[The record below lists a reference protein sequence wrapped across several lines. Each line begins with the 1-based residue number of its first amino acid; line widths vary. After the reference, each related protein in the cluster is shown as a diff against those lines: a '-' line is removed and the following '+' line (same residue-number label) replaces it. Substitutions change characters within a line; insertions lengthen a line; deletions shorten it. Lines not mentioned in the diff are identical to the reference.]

1 MKDRLKLT
9 FMRWIFG
16 ALFLGV
22 AWQPV
27 WAFTLEDLDKQLRE
41 TPVVRGEFVQKK
53 YLRGLEE
60 PLRAT
65 GTFALATG
73 QGLLWNLKT
82 PVTRSLRITPKGIA
96 YYVAQVEGSSEN
108 ARWVIDST
116 RGQQGRAF
124 RLFLSVL
131 NGNVTELK
139 RQFQLS
145 LAGTEEEWLLTL
157 TPHSALLKQIF
168 SRIEVTGG
176 AEVRGIELYETQGD
190 ISVIEFREVVPD
202 VKLTEAELRA
212 FEK

>member
-9 FMRWIFG
+9 VMRWILG
-16 ALFLGV
+16 ALFIGV

-41 TPVVRGEFVQKK
+41 TPVVRGEFIQKK

-65 GTFALATG
+65 GTFTLATG
-73 QGLLWNLKT
+73 HGLLWNLEA
-82 PVTRSLRITPKGIA
+82 PVTRSLRITPKGIS
-96 YYVAQVEGSSEN
+96 YYVVEVEGSSEKG
-108 ARWVIDST
+108 RWITDST

-145 LAGTEEEWLLTL
+145 LAGTEEEWRLTL

-176 AEVRGIELYETQGD
+176 AEVRGIELHETQGD
-190 ISVIEFREVVPD
+190 TSVIEFREVVPD

-212 FEK
+212 F